1 MVTETEK
8 KITHNVRLGLII
20 LVSTLAIGK
29 VGSSIMHSLWP
40 HAATAMFYALIVGY
54 CSGELF
60 SMLAD
65 KYSWLRMYV
74 PQKPVNDPNDPKRIN
89 FTSIQT
95 VSRAHRPGR
104 SSEHI
109 FPTVVVDYDWFAMQ
123 QERREEQERLQKELF
138 GGWPDR
144 HPIHSYATIPYTA
157 ALCQQ
162 IEELGYADEVVKE
175 LETQPCRIHEDLLI
189 DIFRDLIFQL
199 RTRPREKVIFKP
211 LSETHS

>member
-1 MVTETEK
+1 MTPRTKHNLRQGAICIPIALAAGWSIAGTIIPRMGDHFFTAVLYVMLTAICFDMFLKMVYPKFAWTRPYEPPT
-8 KITHNVRLGLII
+8 
-20 LVSTLAIGK
+20 
-29 VGSSIMHSLWP
+29 
-40 HAATAMFYALIVGY
+40 FD
-54 CSGELF
+54 F
-60 SMLAD
+60 D
-65 KYSWLRMYV
+65 
-74 PQKPVNDPNDPKRIN
+74 DPKRVN
-89 FTSIQT
+89 FTSVQT

-175 LETQPCRIHEDLLI
+175 LESQPRRIHEDLLI

-199 RTRPREKVIFKP
+199 RTRPHEKVIFKSLP
-211 LSETHS
+211 ETHA